1 MHAYNVRRILL
12 RNVIHLRLHSLS
24 HFLSTAFC
32 NTVNMRSS
40 THLSV
45 AIQLLGLTAA
55 RPSEV
60 VVAPRAEL
68 QTSSNTY
75 DYVIVGGGVT
85 GLVVANRL
93 TEDKKSKSN
102 IKSQRKLGLY
112 SYLTKQSLSLLLKLA
127 VLMTILTFG
136 CPMVRVMH

>member
-1 MHAYNVRRILL
+1 MHVYNVRRILL
-12 RNVIHLRLHSLS
+12 RNVNHLRLHSLS
-24 HFLSTAFC
+24 LFLSAALFA
-32 NTVNMRSS
+32 TVNMRSS
-40 THLSV
+40 TRLSV

-55 RPSEV
+55 RPNEV
-60 VVAPRAEL
+60 LVAPRAEL

-102 IKSQRKLGLY
+102 L
-112 SYLTKQSLSLLLKLA
+112 
-127 VLMTILTFG
+127 
-136 CPMVRVMH
+136 

>member
-1 MHAYNVRRILL
+1 M
-12 RNVIHLRLHSLS
+12 RNITHPRLHSLS
-24 HFLSTAFC
+24 LFLLTALC

-55 RPSEV
+55 RPNEV
-60 VVAPRAEL
+60 LVAPRAEL

-93 TEDKKSKSN
+93 TEDKKSKSDLQA
-102 IKSQRKLGLY
+102 KR
-112 SYLTKQSLSLLLKLA
+112 
-127 VLMTILTFG
+127 
-136 CPMVRVMH
+136 